1 MPPPSRTEKKNVYSD
16 STLRRLFRQPRFAHL
31 RQVKPVRLAIRQHHL
46 SVWPYQEAR
55 LVQIV
60 RELLQDCVFE
70 SDYIAQ
76 SHFPELFKSSRPQ
89 LPSVREP
96 IDESSTVSSIHLSYV
111 PPDLQ
116 ISMRENILVQRAGY
130 MISNI
135 YVNHLLTNSCSFSL
149 FASGK
154 YSDLLIIGGR
164 YYHAHKNIVFCYSAV
179 LETACRFPQKAA
191 LRSVLHNTT
200 KGQGGSSDHC
210 LADVTS
216 QSLRCRDSDLD
227 LTTARGLDTIDLQG
241 ENPIAVDC
249 MMQFF
254 YLTNYDTQV
263 HSMND
268 PTDGSTQNHLHI
280 HSLVYKL
287 AEVYAV
293 DELKALALA
302 KFDKALSS
310 GIDAPDFAAAAGEAY
325 ADMVESLDGLRQAVI
340 KGLHQHR
347 KVALQTEAVK
357 ALLHSHGII
366 GYDLALYETQNNVFL

>member
-1 MPPPSRTEKKNVYSD
+1 MPSPSRTEKKNVYSD

-31 RQVKPVRLAIRQHHL
+31 RQAKPVRLAIRQHHL
-46 SVWPYQEAR
+46 SVWPYQEVR

-76 SHFPELFKSSRPQ
+76 RHFPELFKSSRPQ

-116 ISMRENILVQRAGY
+116 ISMRENILVQRAG
-130 MISNI
+130 
-135 YVNHLLTNSCSFSL
+135 L

-154 YSDLLIIGGR
+154 YSDLLIIGGK

-179 LETACRFPQKAA
+179 LETACRFSQKTA
-191 LRSVLHNTT
+191 LRSVLHDTT
-200 KGQGGSSDHC
+200 KGQAGSSDHC

-216 QSLRCRDSDLD
+216 QSLRWTDSDLD
-227 LTTARGLDTIDLQG
+227 LTTARDLDTIDLQG

-254 YLTNYDTQV
+254 YHTNYDTQV

-302 KFDKALSS
+302 KFTKALSS

-325 ADMVESLDGLRQAVI
+325 AYMVESLDGLRQAVI

-347 KVALQTEAVK
+347 KAAVQTEAVK
-357 ALLHSHGII
+357 ALLHSNGII
-366 GYDLALYETQNNVFL
+366 GYDLALYETENNVFL